1 MGGLEKLLYDI
12 KFDNFHIFKS
22 FTFQSVLNLEDEEK
36 VAWVHVWGV
45 WRLML
50 L

>member
-1 MGGLEKLLYDI
+1 
-12 KFDNFHIFKS
+12 
-22 FTFQSVLNLEDEEK
+22 LEDEEK

-50 L
+50 LWSVVFG